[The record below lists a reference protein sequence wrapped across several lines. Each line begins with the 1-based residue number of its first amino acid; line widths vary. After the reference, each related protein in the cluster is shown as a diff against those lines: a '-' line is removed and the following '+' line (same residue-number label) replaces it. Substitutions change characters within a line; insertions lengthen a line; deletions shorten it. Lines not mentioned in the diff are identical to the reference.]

1 MELTAAGPV
10 HSPARTL
17 FAELAAGYSDAG
29 RLERACYRIAAV
41 LVLLGLLH
49 LLVQAVLGG
58 PWAGPVSWRK
68 PAEFGLAFGVT
79 LFAVTAAST
88 RIAASARSR
97 APSLGLFAIACTV
110 EVLAITVQAWRGV
123 PSHFNTTTPI
133 DSVFAMAAA
142 FGGGVIVLS
151 ILTLTIAAIR
161 KPLPAETRATRIA
174 VLCGF
179 FSLVLALLIGAAMI
193 AIGERTMFTVSLE
206 AAYWAATVL
215 VPAHAV
221 AMQGILVLPALAWL
235 TTHTGWSAPRRT
247 RIIMLGSTGYLL
259 CTAVVVIEA
268 AFGIEPTRF
277 GTAPIAATA
286 LALLGLLTLVGTGI
300 VTIKAV
306 CTRQR
311 HT

>member
-1 MELTAAGPV
+1 VELTTISAVTSPV
-10 HSPARTL
+10 RAL
-17 FAELAAGYSDAG
+17 YGELAAGYSGAG
-29 RLERACYRIAAV
+29 RLERACYRIAAA

-49 LLVQAVLGG
+49 LLAQAVLGG
-58 PWAGPVSWRK
+58 PWTGPVSWRK
-68 PAEFGLAFGVT
+68 PAEFGLAFGAT

-88 RIAASARSR
+88 RIAPSARSR
-97 APSLGLFAIACTV
+97 APALGLFATACVV
-110 EVLAITVQAWRGV
+110 EVLAITIQAWRSV
-123 PSHFNTTTPI
+123 PSHFNTTTPV

-151 ILTLTIAAIR
+151 ILALTIAAIR
-161 KPLPAETRATRIA
+161 KPVPFDTRATRIA

-179 FSLVLALLIGAAMI
+179 FSLILALLIGAAMI

-247 RIIMLGSTGYLL
+247 RIVILGSTGYLL

-277 GTAPIAATA
+277 GTAPIAASA
-286 LALLGLLTLVGTGI
+286 LALLGLLTLVATGI
-300 VTIKAV
+300 VTIHAV
-306 CTRQR
+306 FTRQR
-311 HT
+311 PS